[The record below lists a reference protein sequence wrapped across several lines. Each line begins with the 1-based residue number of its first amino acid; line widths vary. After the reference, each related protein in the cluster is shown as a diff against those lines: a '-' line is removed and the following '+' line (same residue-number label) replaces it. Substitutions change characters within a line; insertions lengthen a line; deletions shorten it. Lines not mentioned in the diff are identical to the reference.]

1 MSTQKVNKREKFAAA
16 AQAQAEARKTAE
28 ALKVPAWWAYIPAL
42 VAVVVYLNTLS
53 HGFALDDYA
62 AIIENA
68 DTRKGLS
75 AIGEIFSTSYRHG
88 YILIADE
95 LYRPLPKALFALCWQ
110 IAPDSAAPG
119 HLLNVLLFGLTV
131 FMMYRLVL
139 RWWPAKP
146 QVAFVSSLLFAVLP
160 VHTEVVA
167 NIKSLDEILALL
179 FGLISLER
187 FHRYH
192 QSGQRR
198 DLLVSMGV
206 FFLAYLSKES
216 SITLLPVFPLSVYLS
231 TDSPIRK
238 VLNDS
243 WYALLPTVLFLVIRY
258 QVLYSN
264 AYYEAA
270 PPAVADNMLM
280 AAKDPFLR
288 LTSAVGM
295 MGYYLA
301 SIFFPVNLTFD
312 MSYPQV
318 TPMELSDWRVI
329 LSSIV
334 LLTGVAFALIGLKKR
349 TPESLALL
357 FFFCT
362 VSVSSNIF
370 MLIGTHYGERL
381 MYMPSF
387 GLVLLFAM
395 LLQRIPA
402 FTAQAASQLR
412 PAMLALVVPVTLV
425 FALLTTVRNPVWANN
440 GTLYASGLTS
450 APNSV
455 RVQYYQGLY
464 LGKPETIESYPAA
477 SRDSVLKAA
486 YGHLL
491 RATEL
496 YPFFT
501 DSWTQLG
508 VISHRDKQPDQALRY
523 YAKAR
528 ECNPNDPVIINNAA
542 TVLFEQKKYNEA
554 MQGFMDAVRLKPDY
568 ADALMNIGSCYGL
581 MGNYR
586 EALTW
591 FDKAI
596 AVDPGLAQ
604 AYFFSAVTWERLGN
618 PTRAAELFRKAEELK
633 AAAPRKN

>member
-1 MSTQKVNKREKFAAA
+1 MAA
-16 AQAQAEARKTAE
+16 
-28 ALKVPAWWAYIPAL
+28 
-42 VAVVVYLNTLS
+42 
-53 HGFALDDYA
+53 
-62 AIIENA
+62 
-68 DTRKGLS
+68 
-75 AIGEIFSTSYRHG
+75 
-88 YILIADE
+88 
-95 LYRPLPKALFALCWQ
+95 
-110 IAPDSAAPG
+110 
-119 HLLNVLLFGLTV
+119 
-131 FMMYRLVL
+131 
-139 RWWPAKP
+139 
-146 QVAFVSSLLFAVLP
+146 
-160 VHTEVVA
+160 
-167 NIKSLDEILALL
+167 
-179 FGLISLER
+179 
-187 FHRYH
+187 
-192 QSGQRR
+192 
-198 DLLVSMGV
+198 

-216 SITLLPVFPLSVYLS
+216 SITLLPVFPLSLYIT
-231 TDSPIRK
+231 TDSSLSRILK
-238 VLNDS
+238 GSWFVLI
-243 WYALLPTVLFLVIRY
+243 PTVLFLLIRH

-264 AYYEAA
+264 AFYEAA

-280 AAKDPFLR
+280 VAKEPFLQ

-301 SIFFPVNLTFD
+301 SVFFPVNLTFD

-318 TPMELSDWRVI
+318 APMEASDWR
-329 LSSIV
+329 V
-334 LLTGVAFALIGLKKR
+334 LLTGVVLLESVAVAFVGLKKR
-349 TPESLALL
+349 LPESLALL

-381 MYMPSF
+381 MYLPSF
-387 GLVLLFAM
+387 GLVLLLA
-395 LLQRIPA
+395 LVLQRIPSMSSLK
-402 FTAQAASQLR
+402 ASELK
-412 PAMLALVVPVTLV
+412 PLLLAVVMPVCVV
-425 FALLTTVRNPVWANN
+425 FAVLTMMRNPVWANN
-440 GTLYASGLTS
+440 GTLYASGLNS

-477 SRDSVLKAA
+477 SRDSVLQAA
-486 YGHLL
+486 YGHLT

-508 VISHRDKQPDQALRY
+508 VISHRDKKPDLALKY

-528 ECNPNDPVIINNAA
+528 ECNPNDPVIINNAS
-542 TVLFEQKKYNEA
+542 TVLFEQQKYQEA

-581 MGNYR
+581 TGNYR

>member
-16 AQAQAEARKTAE
+16 AQAQAEARKYVD

-42 VAVVVYLNTLS
+42 IAVVVYLNTLS

-75 AIGEIFSTSYRHG
+75 ALGEIFSTSYRHG

-95 LYRPLPKALFALCWQ
+95 LYRPLPKALFALCWEL
-110 IAPDSAAPG
+110 APDSAFLG
-119 HLLNVLLFGLTV
+119 HALNVLLFALTV
-131 FMMYRLVL
+131 LVMYKLVL
-139 RWWPAKP
+139 RWWPARP
-146 QVAFVSSLLFAVLP
+146 QVAFVSALLFAVLP

-179 FGLISLER
+179 FGFISLDL

-192 QSGQRR
+192 TSGQTR
-198 DLLVSMGV
+198 LLVFSMAA

-216 SITLLPVFPLSVYLS
+216 SITLLPVFPLSLYIT
-231 TDSPIRK
+231 TDSSISRILK
-238 VLNDS
+238 GSWFVLI
-243 WYALLPTVLFLVIRY
+243 PTVLFLLIRH

-264 AYYEAA
+264 AFYEAA

-280 AAKDPFLR
+280 VAKEPFLQ

-301 SIFFPVNLTFD
+301 SVFFPVNLTFD

-318 TPMELSDWRVI
+318 APMEASDWR
-329 LSSIV
+329 V
-334 LLTGVAFALIGLKKR
+334 LLTGVVLLASVAVAFVGLKKR
-349 TPESLALL
+349 LPESLALL

-381 MYMPSF
+381 MYLPSF
-387 GLVLLFAM
+387 GLVLLLA
-395 LLQRIPA
+395 LVLQRIPSMSSLK
-402 FTAQAASQLR
+402 ASELK
-412 PAMLALVVPVTLV
+412 PLLLAVVMPVCVV
-425 FALLTTVRNPVWANN
+425 FAVLTMMRNPVWANN
-440 GTLYASGLTS
+440 GTLYASGLNS

-477 SRDSVLKAA
+477 SRDSVLQAA
-486 YGHLL
+486 YGHLT

-508 VISHRDKQPDQALRY
+508 VISHRDKKPDLALKY

-528 ECNPNDPVIINNAA
+528 ECNPNDPVIINNAS
-542 TVLFEQKKYNEA
+542 TVLFEQQKYQEA

-581 MGNYR
+581 TGNYR

>member
-16 AQAQAEARKTAE
+16 AQAQAEARKSVD

-42 VAVVVYLNTLS
+42 IAVVVYLNTLS

-75 AIGEIFSTSYRHG
+75 ALGEIFSTSYRHG

-95 LYRPLPKALFALCWQ
+95 LYRPLPKALFALCWEL
-110 IAPDSAAPG
+110 APDSAFLG
-119 HLLNVLLFGLTV
+119 HALNVLLFALTV
-131 FMMYRLVL
+131 LVMYKLVL
-139 RWWPAKP
+139 RWWPARP
-146 QVAFVSSLLFAVLP
+146 QVAFVSALLFAVLP

-179 FGLISLER
+179 FGFISLDL

-192 QSGQRR
+192 TSGQTR
-198 DLLVSMGV
+198 LLVFSMAA

-216 SITLLPVFPLSVYLS
+216 SITLLPVFPLSLYIT
-231 TDSPIRK
+231 TDSSISRILK
-238 VLNDS
+238 GSWFVLI
-243 WYALLPTVLFLVIRY
+243 PTVLFLLIRH

-264 AYYEAA
+264 AFYEAA

-280 AAKDPFLR
+280 VAKEPFLQ

-301 SIFFPVNLTFD
+301 SVFFPVNLTFD

-318 TPMELSDWRVI
+318 APMEASDWR
-329 LSSIV
+329 V
-334 LLTGVAFALIGLKKR
+334 LLTGVVLLESVAVAFVGLKKR
-349 TPESLALL
+349 LPESLALL

-381 MYMPSF
+381 MYLPSF
-387 GLVLLFAM
+387 GLVLLLA
-395 LLQRIPA
+395 LVLQRIPSMSSLK
-402 FTAQAASQLR
+402 ASELK
-412 PAMLALVVPVTLV
+412 PLLLAVVMPVCVV
-425 FALLTTVRNPVWANN
+425 FAVLTMMRNPVWANN
-440 GTLYASGLTS
+440 GTLYASGLNS

-477 SRDSVLKAA
+477 SRDSVLQAA
-486 YGHLL
+486 YGHLT

-508 VISHRDKQPDQALRY
+508 VISHRDKKPDLALKY

-528 ECNPNDPVIINNAA
+528 ECNPNDPVIINNAS
-542 TVLFEQKKYNEA
+542 TVLFEQQKYQEA

-581 MGNYR
+581 TGNYR